1 VEFPNVVAYAVP
13 FFSLAVLLEVIAW
26 RTGHGARYETRD
38 SAVSLTMGFF
48 HFIVAAPLAVAVG
61 AAFEWGHRFAIFD
74 IGYEWWA
81 FGLCFFLEDQAY
93 YWFHRV
99 SHRCRWFWASH
110 IIHHSSQH
118 YNLSTA
124 LRQTWTGNLTL
135 AFVFWMPLLL
145 LGFPPEMV
153 ILFRGTSLVY
163 QFWIHTEVIDRM
175 GACEWVFNTPSHH
188 RVHHATNP
196 RYLDANY
203 AGVLVVW
210 DRLFGSFVAETA
222 EDPPTYGIVKNLGTF
237 NPLRVAFHEWVAIL
251 RDLRG
256 SNDLHERL
264 QYAFRPPGW
273 SPDGSR
279 RTTEMIQDA
288 WRARQAA
295 ISVGSEGM

>member
-1 VEFPNVVAYAVP
+1 
-13 FFSLAVLLEVIAW
+13 
-26 RTGHGARYETRD
+26 
-38 SAVSLTMGFF
+38 
-48 HFIVAAPLAVAVG
+48 
-61 AAFEWGHRFAIFD
+61 
-74 IGYEWWA
+74 
-81 FGLCFFLEDQAY
+81 
-93 YWFHRV
+93 
-99 SHRCRWFWASH
+99 
-110 IIHHSSQH
+110 
-118 YNLSTA
+118 
-124 LRQTWTGNLTL
+124 
-135 AFVFWMPLLL
+135 
-145 LGFPPEMV
+145 MV